1 MADERPA
8 TTPPQESPP
17 PKLTA
22 LVTGATSGL
31 GREIAEALATAGVAV
46 GIVARDAARGAAV
59 KTAIDA
65 ASGSSAARVF
75 MADLS
80 KPADVRQLADDVLE
94 ASARLDILV
103 HCAAVYTRHRTLTAD
118 GLETMFATNQLAPFL
133 LTNLLRDRLV
143 ASAPARVLIVTA
155 PAGNKIAFDD
165 LQGERGFS
173 SLPRFGASKAAD
185 LLLTREFARRLEGT
199 GVTVNAV
206 HPGLLK
212 TDLMTGAPAL
222 LRWGVRLVSA
232 PPSKAAAAITPL
244 LLAPEYAARTG
255 RFFKDGKE
263 VEPPKYTLDDD
274 EARRLW
280 DVDAQLV
287 GLAGDA
293 PA

>member
-1 MADERPA
+1 M
-8 TTPPQESPP
+8 
-17 PKLTA
+17 
-22 LVTGATSGL
+22 
-31 GREIAEALATAGVAV
+31 
-46 GIVARDAARGAAV
+46 
-59 KTAIDA
+59 
-65 ASGSSAARVF
+65 
-75 MADLS
+75 
-80 KPADVRQLADDVLE
+80 
-94 ASARLDILV
+94 
-103 HCAAVYTRHRTLTAD
+103 
-118 GLETMFATNQLAPFL
+118 
-133 LTNLLRDRLV
+133 
-143 ASAPARVLIVTA
+143 LIVTA
-155 PAGNKIAFDD
+155 PAGNKIDFDD

-232 PPSKAAAAITPL
+232 PPAKAAAAITPL
-244 LLAPEYAARTG
+244 LLAPEYAARSG

-263 VEPPKYTLDDD
+263 VEPPKYTLDAD

>member
-1 MADERPA
+1 MVEERPA
-8 TTPPQESPP
+8 TAASNAALA

-22 LVTGATSGL
+22 VVTGATSGL
-31 GREIAEALATAGVAV
+31 GREIAEALAAAGAAV
-46 GIVARDAARGAAV
+46 GIVARDAARGAAT

-65 ASGSSAARVF
+65 VSGSSASRVF

-80 KPADVRQLADDVLE
+80 RPADVRQLAADVLE

-118 GLETMFATNQLAPFL
+118 GLESMFATNQLAPFL

-155 PAGNKIAFDD
+155 PAGNRIDFDD
-165 LQGERGFS
+165 LTAERGFS

-185 LLLTREFARRLEGT
+185 LLLTREFARRFEGT

-206 HPGLLK
+206 HPGLVK

-232 PPSKAAAAITPL
+232 PPAKAAAAITPL
-244 LLAPEYAARTG
+244 LLAPDYATRSG
-255 RFFKDGKE
+255 LFFKDGKE
-263 VEPPKYTLDDD
+263 IDPPAYTRDAD

-280 DVDAQLV
+280 DVDASLV
-287 GLAGDA
+287 GLARDA